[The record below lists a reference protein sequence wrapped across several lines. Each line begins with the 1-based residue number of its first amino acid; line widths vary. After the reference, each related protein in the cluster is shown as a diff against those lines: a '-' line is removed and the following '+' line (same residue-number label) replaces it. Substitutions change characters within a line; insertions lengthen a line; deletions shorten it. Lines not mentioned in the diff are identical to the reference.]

1 MPISP
6 PCLRVH
12 NAFLAWDP
20 GCGTSRLAP
29 AAAAQLVSRAPH
41 STRPRSSARDDDS
54 SGLER
59 LQTPGHLLREGGVS
73 VASSQSMARRATPQA
88 SRSNVDF
95 VWPASRPRLTERDG
109 DDEAAGSADV
119 MGTRRLP
126 SSSSTRPIAPRHRAG
141 VPDGTSRRSRESRVG
156 GSSFSTP
163 GVVSSAG
170 ALSGYAHHWWDP
182 WAYAHPP
189 FSHTLRTVMR
199 TSHRGSPSFVS
210 PRKPPGKE
218 EWEEETIRGDCW
230 SYSYV

>member
-1 MPISP
+1 MNKNYKSEVP
-6 PCLRVH
+6 PPRHSDVR
-12 NAFLAWDP
+12 LAWGGWARRIWLRQRRP
-20 GCGTSRLAP
+20 
-29 AAAAQLVSRAPH
+29 QLVSRAPH

-119 MGTRRLP
+119 MGTRRL
-126 SSSSTRPIAPRHRAG
+126 TLECRN
-141 VPDGTSRRSRESRVG
+141 GTSRRSRESRVG

-170 ALSGYAHHWWDP
+170 A
-182 WAYAHPP
+182 
-189 FSHTLRTVMR
+189 F
-199 TSHRGSPSFVS
+199 
-210 PRKPPGKE
+210 
-218 EWEEETIRGDCW
+218 
-230 SYSYV
+230 